1 MRAHIEHVHNPQL
14 RMFTQSARVRLEGSV
29 LAHPCFP
36 TLGPHQIALFKR
48 QSVTPEATM
57 VRVVPIEMTIWVVVP
72 IVMVRMIVAIV
83 TIVVRIV
90 AIPSCGWS
98 RAADC
103 NCADNAQCRS
113 AAASEMNRL

>member
-1 MRAHIEHVHNPQL
+1 
-14 RMFTQSARVRLEGSV
+14 
-29 LAHPCFP
+29 
-36 TLGPHQIALFKR
+36 
-48 QSVTPEATM
+48 M

-98 RAADC
+98 RAADGD
-103 NCADNAQCRS
+103 CANNA
-113 AAASEMNRL
+113 